1 MAELKIISAPDDRLR
16 EISKPVENVDK
27 TLQKLM
33 DDMLESMY
41 GAFGLG
47 LAAIQVGVPKR
58 IVVMDISDEKE
69 PPAPQYFINPE
80 ITWTSDDLHTYREGC
95 LSVPD
100 NFAEVDRPE
109 KCRVKFLDY
118 NGKPQEIE
126 AEGLLATCIQ
136 HELDHLNGILFID
149 RISKLKK
156 KMILKKLTKAHKEDQ
171 LDEPKGHAL

>member
-1 MAELKIISAPDDRLR
+1 MDAM
-16 EISKPVENVDK
+16 VE
-27 TLQKLM
+27 T
-33 DDMLESMY
+33 MY
-41 GAFGLG
+41 GAFGIG

-58 IVVMDISDEKE
+58 LLVIDMALEDEPKE
-69 PPAPQYFINPE
+69 PRFFINPE
-80 ITWTSDDLHTYREGC
+80 ITWTSDDLHTFKEGC

-109 KCRVKFLDY
+109 KCRVNFLDY

-126 AEGLLATCIQ
+126 ADGLLATCIQ

-156 KMILKKLTKAHKEDQ
+156 KMILKKLTKAQK
-171 LDEPKGHAL
+171 DEQREEMKGHAL